1 MRHLIYLCLATVL
14 ALPLAF
20 STPAAAQEFST
31 VQQEENFVSLVD
43 GRKLTRF
50 GINLDVTPD
59 GRIVGRAFGRDVTGA
74 WNWNAGYFCRDLFWG
89 ERDLGPNCQMVKV
102 QGDTIRFISDK
113 GTGQFADLQ
122 LR

>member
-1 MRHLIYLCLATVL
+1 MRHLISLCLATVI

-20 STPAAAQEFST
+20 SAPAKAEEFST
-31 VQQEENFVSLVD
+31 VQQEEKFVSLVD

-74 WNWNAGYFCRDLFWG
+74 WKWNAGYFCRDLFWG
-89 ERDLGPNCQMVKV
+89 DRDLGPNCQMVKV
-102 QGDTIRFISDK
+102 QGNTIRFISDK
-113 GTGQFADLQ
+113 GTGQFADLRLQ
-122 LR
+122 